1 MADRYCKVCHESI
14 DGSPLYCMS
23 CGASLREQNGGSNGS
38 SMKSSQDSPTRKH
51 TKIKIAIGVIAVI
64 ALACGGAFYCAYD
77 SGMLASTGTGWS
89 KSSDS
94 AKKSSDSSHKATDE
108 STEKRKS
115 DTTDDANDTN
125 RKVTYDFD
133 SESSEVEFVYHNNE
147 KDTDLDESWTYV
159 QFSSS
164 QKKQDSALTQLNK
177 TIKDN
182 FERELQDAKEWDAD
196 SSSGPQCIS
205 HRESVTYIKDEYAV
219 VRTERYL
226 TTWGA
231 HGDIEVTGTAYD
243 LANGEDISMAKV
255 AGQTLTDM
263 ESAAREAINKY
274 LENNPSDIYN
284 SSQLDDAI
292 DKIVDDDS
300 RYYVTKDGLLISTK
314 PMELGSFQYGG
325 KDIVVSSIDG
335 SKAQKGTDFHTKY
348 SETK

>member
-1 MADRYCKVCHESI
+1 MTDRYCKVCHEPI
-14 DGSPLYCMS
+14 DGSPAYCTS
-23 CGASLREQNGGSNGS
+23 CGAALGDRSDDFAESVQDGPA
-38 SMKSSQDSPTRKH
+38 KSHRAA
-51 TKIKIAIGVIAVI
+51 KIAVGVIAVI

-77 SGMLASTGTGWS
+77 SGMLASTVAGWS
-89 KSSDS
+89 KDSGS
-94 AKKSSDSSHKATDE
+94 AKKTSDSSHKTASGSAKKQKKREADKTDE
-108 STEKRKS
+108 A
-115 DTTDDANDTN
+115 DDAD

-164 QKKQDSALTQLNK
+164 QKKPDSALEQLNK

-196 SSSGPQCIS
+196 SSSSPQCIS
-205 HRESVTYIKDEYAV
+205 HRETVTYIKGEYAV

-243 LANGEDISMAKV
+243 LAHGEDISMAKV

-348 SETK
+348 SEMK

>member
-1 MADRYCKVCHESI
+1 MTDRYCKVCHEPI
-14 DGSPLYCMS
+14 EGSPAYCTS
-23 CGASLREQNGGSNGS
+23 CGAALGDRSGDSAESVQDGPA
-38 SMKSSQDSPTRKH
+38 KSHRAA
-51 TKIKIAIGVIAVI
+51 KIAIGVIVVI
-64 ALACGGAFYCAYD
+64 ALACGEAFYCAYD
-77 SGMLASTGTGWS
+77 SGMLASTVAGWS
-89 KSSDS
+89 KDSGS
-94 AKKSSDSSHKATDE
+94 AKKAADSSHKTASGSAEKQKKRETDKTDE
-108 STEKRKS
+108 A
-115 DTTDDANDTN
+115 DDVD

-133 SESSEVEFVYHNNE
+133 SESSEVEFVYHNND
-147 KDTDLDESWTYV
+147 KDTDLDESWTYI

-164 QKKQDSALTQLNK
+164 QKKPDSALEQLNK

-243 LANGEDISMAKV
+243 LANGEDISMSRIT
-255 AGQTLTDM
+255 GQTLTEM
-263 ESAAREAINKY
+263 ESAAREAIEQY
-274 LENNPSDIYN
+274 LEKNPSDIYN
-284 SSQLDDAI
+284 NSQLDDAI
-292 DKIVDDDS
+292 DEIVDDDS

-335 SKAQKGTDFHTKY
+335 SKAQKGTDLHTKY

>member
-1 MADRYCKVCHESI
+1 M
-14 DGSPLYCMS
+14 
-23 CGASLREQNGGSNGS
+23 
-38 SMKSSQDSPTRKH
+38 
-51 TKIKIAIGVIAVI
+51 
-64 ALACGGAFYCAYD
+64 
-77 SGMLASTGTGWS
+77 
-89 KSSDS
+89 
-94 AKKSSDSSHKATDE
+94 
-108 STEKRKS
+108 
-115 DTTDDANDTN
+115 
-125 RKVTYDFD
+125 TYDFD

-164 QKKQDSALTQLNK
+164 QKKPDSALTQLNK

-205 HRESVTYIKDEYAV
+205 HRETVTYIKGEYAV

-243 LANGEDISMAKV
+243 LANGKDISMARIT
-255 AGQTLTDM
+255 GQTLTDM

-274 LENNPSDIYN
+274 LEKNPSDIYN

-292 DKIVDDDS
+292 NEIVNDDS
-300 RYYVTKDGLLISTK
+300 RYYVTKDGLLINTK

-335 SKAQKGTDFHTKY
+335 SKAQKGTDLHTKY

>member
-1 MADRYCKVCHESI
+1 MTDRYCKVCHEPI
-14 DGSPLYCMS
+14 DGSPAYCTS
-23 CGASLREQNGGSNGS
+23 CGAALGNRSDDSVESVQDGPV
-38 SMKSSQDSPTRKH
+38 KSHRAVN
-51 TKIKIAIGVIAVI
+51 IAIGVIVVI
-64 ALACGGAFYCAYD
+64 ALACGGGLYCAYD
-77 SGMLASTGTGWS
+77 SGMLESTGAGWS
-89 KSSDS
+89 ENSDS
-94 AKKSSDSSHKATDE
+94 AKKAADSSYKSANGSAEKQKKRETD
-108 STEKRKS
+108 K
-115 DTTDDANDTN
+115 TDDADDTD

-133 SESSEVEFVYHNNE
+133 SESSEVEFVYHNND

-164 QKKQDSALTQLNK
+164 QKKPDSALEQLNK

-205 HRESVTYIKDEYAV
+205 HRETVTYIKGEYAV

-243 LANGEDISMAKV
+243 LAHGEDISMAKV

-284 SSQLDDAI
+284 SSQLDESI

-335 SKAQKGTDFHTKY
+335 SKAQKGTDLHTKY

>member
-1 MADRYCKVCHESI
+1 MTDRYCKVCHEPI
-14 DGSPLYCMS
+14 EGSPAYCTS
-23 CGASLREQNGGSNGS
+23 CGAALDNRSDDSVESAQDGPV
-38 SMKSSQDSPTRKH
+38 KSHRAVN
-51 TKIKIAIGVIAVI
+51 IAIGVIVVI
-64 ALACGGAFYCAYD
+64 ALACGGGLYCAYD
-77 SGMLASTGTGWS
+77 SGMLESTGTGWNEN
-89 KSSDS
+89 SDS
-94 AKKSSDSSHKATDE
+94 AKKAADSSHKTANG
-108 STEKRKS
+108 SAEKQKKREADK
-115 DTTDDANDTN
+115 TDDADDTD

-133 SESSEVEFVYHNNE
+133 SESSEVEFVYHNND

-164 QKKQDSALTQLNK
+164 QKKPDSALKQLNK

-205 HRESVTYIKDEYAV
+205 HRETVTYIKGEYAV

-243 LANGEDISMAKV
+243 LAHGEDISMGKV

-284 SSQLDDAI
+284 SSQLDESI

-335 SKAQKGTDFHTKY
+335 SKAQQGTDLHTKY

>member
-1 MADRYCKVCHESI
+1 MSDRYCKVCHEPI
-14 DGSPLYCMS
+14 DGSPLYCTS
-23 CGASLREQNGGSNGS
+23 CGASLEEQNGGFTE
-38 SMKSSQDSPTRKH
+38 SSQDSPTKKH
-51 TKIKIAIGVIAVI
+51 TKITIVIGVIAVI

-94 AKKSSDSSHKATDE
+94 AKKSSDSSHKATGE

-115 DTTDDANDTN
+115 DTTDDANDTD

-133 SESSEVEFVYHNNE
+133 SESSEVEFVYHNNG

-164 QKKQDSALTQLNK
+164 QKKPDSALTQLNK

-205 HRESVTYIKDEYAV
+205 HRETVTYIKGEYAV

-243 LANGEDISMAKV
+243 LANGKDISMARIT
-255 AGQTLTDM
+255 GQTLTEM
-263 ESAAREAINKY
+263 ESAAREAIKQY
-274 LENNPSDIYN
+274 LEKNPSDIYN

-292 DKIVDDDS
+292 NEIVNDDS
-300 RYYVTKDGLLISTK
+300 RYYVTKDGLLINTK

-335 SKAQKGTDFHTKY
+335 SKAQKGTDLHTKY

>member
-1 MADRYCKVCHESI
+1 MLVSDRYCKVCHEPI
-14 DGSPLYCMS
+14 DGSPLYCTS
-23 CGASLREQNGGSNGS
+23 CGASLEEQNGGFTE
-38 SMKSSQDSPTRKH
+38 SSQDSPTKKH
-51 TKIKIAIGVIAVI
+51 TKITIVIGVIAVI

-94 AKKSSDSSHKATDE
+94 AKKSSDSSHKATGE

-115 DTTDDANDTN
+115 DTTDDANDTD

-133 SESSEVEFVYHNNE
+133 SESSEVEFVYHNNG

-164 QKKQDSALTQLNK
+164 QKKPDSALTQLNK

-205 HRESVTYIKDEYAV
+205 HRETVTYIKGEYAV

-243 LANGEDISMAKV
+243 LANGKDISMARIT
-255 AGQTLTDM
+255 GQTLTEM
-263 ESAAREAINKY
+263 ESAAREAIKQY
-274 LENNPSDIYN
+274 LEKNPSDIYN

-292 DKIVDDDS
+292 NEIVNDDS
-300 RYYVTKDGLLISTK
+300 RYYVTKDGLLINTK

-335 SKAQKGTDFHTKY
+335 SKAQKGTDLHTKY